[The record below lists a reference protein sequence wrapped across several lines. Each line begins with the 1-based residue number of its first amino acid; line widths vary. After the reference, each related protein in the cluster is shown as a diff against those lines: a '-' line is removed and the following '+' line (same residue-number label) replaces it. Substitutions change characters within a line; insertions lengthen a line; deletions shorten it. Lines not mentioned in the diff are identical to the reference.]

1 MIFRPRHI
9 AALLVACQISTS
21 FAVADDV
28 LIFAAAS
35 TAVALEKSIHQYS
48 KYSGDRIRASYAS
61 SGALARQLDNGAPAT
76 LYLSANTRWMDWV
89 EKKELL
95 SPGTRT
101 DLLKNRLVLI
111 QSLSDATHP
120 VRRNLTEWLAGTRGH
135 RVAIADPAHAPA
147 GNYAKKAL
155 SSLGFWKDMS
165 ARTIRAQTVRAALL
179 LVERQ
184 ETPYGIVYET
194 DAQSS
199 RSVHVLAKFPED
211 SHPPI
216 LYGLAIL
223 RAKNKGTTRKFYDF
237 LRSTP
242 GKKIFNRFG
251 FLTP

>member
-9 AALLVACQISTS
+9 AALLVACQFSTS

-35 TAVALEKSIHQYS
+35 TAVALEKTIHQYS
-48 KYSGDRIRASYAS
+48 KFSGDRVRASYAS

-89 EKKELL
+89 EKRGLL
-95 SPGTRT
+95 SPGTRA
-101 DLLKNRLVLI
+101 DLLRNRLVLVQPLMGVI
-111 QSLSDATHP
+111 DL
-120 VRRNLTEWLAGTRGH
+120 VRRNLKDWLVRTRGH

-147 GNYAKKAL
+147 GDYAKKAL

-165 ARTIRAQTVRAALL
+165 ARTIRAQNVRAALL

-184 ETPYGIVYET
+184 EMPFGIVYET
-194 DAQSS
+194 DARSS
-199 RSVHVLAKFPED
+199 RSVLVLAEFPAN

-223 RAKNKGTTRKFYDF
+223 GAKNKGATRKFYDF